1 MTREEIF
8 EKLKLNGGDI
18 KSVHGDSGHV
28 QMKMVADVYSHIIDD
43 DRARNAQRIEEAFYT
58 KEEKPAPE
66 PDAKGTESG
75 TVEGSSESDMET
87 LLRLLQKP
95 EMAKMLKTLAAGLT

>member
-1 MTREEIF
+1 M
-8 EKLKLNGGDI
+8 
-18 KSVHGDSGHV
+18 SVNCL
-28 QMKMVADVYSHIIDD
+28 I
-43 DRARNAQRIEEAFYT
+43 RARNAQRIEEAFYT
-58 KEEKPAPE
+58 KEEKPVAE

-87 LLRLLQKP
+87 LLCLLQKP